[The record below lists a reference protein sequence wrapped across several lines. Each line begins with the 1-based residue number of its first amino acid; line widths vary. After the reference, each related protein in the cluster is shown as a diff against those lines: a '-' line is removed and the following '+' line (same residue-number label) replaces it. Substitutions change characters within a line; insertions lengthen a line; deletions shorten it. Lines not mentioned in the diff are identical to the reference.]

1 MRDERG
7 EGIDDAMLF
16 FSLPPAARPVSLV
29 SLTTPPR
36 THCSRVTK
44 AQETTAV
51 AARADPA
58 R

>member
-16 FSLPPAARPVSLV
+16 FSLPPAARPVSLA
-29 SLTTPPR
+29 SLTT